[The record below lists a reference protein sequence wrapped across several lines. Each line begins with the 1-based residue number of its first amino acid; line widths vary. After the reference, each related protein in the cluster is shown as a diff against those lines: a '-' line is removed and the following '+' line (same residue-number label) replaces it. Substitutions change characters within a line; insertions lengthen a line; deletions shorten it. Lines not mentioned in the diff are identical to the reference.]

1 MDAKL
6 AARIREHA
14 AQLHEQYGA
23 TVRATP
29 ELADFLSGLC
39 QTLGEIADPAA
50 MPELPFEYP
59 DKLAVAKALRSI
71 AVSFDGE
78 LVSYRMWN
86 AGTTLAFDMC
96 HELYLQTTANVQEVS
111 GGVEYDTIEF
121 VPEIPIG
128 EEPF

>member
-14 AQLHEQYGA
+14 AQLNGQYGA
-23 TVRATP
+23 TVRAAP

-71 AVSFDGE
+71 AVSLDRE

-96 HELYLQTTANVQEVS
+96 HELYLQATADVQVAGS
-111 GGVEYDTIEF
+111 GVEYGTIEF